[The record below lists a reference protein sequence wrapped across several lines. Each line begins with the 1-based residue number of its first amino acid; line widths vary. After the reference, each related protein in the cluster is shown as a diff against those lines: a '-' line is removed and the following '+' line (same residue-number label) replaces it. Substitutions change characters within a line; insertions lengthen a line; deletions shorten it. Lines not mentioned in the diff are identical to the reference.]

1 MTPPAWIRNFRASR
15 GGDILRSAHYL
26 FDEAVISVK
35 RDNRFRI
42 GLVIVFILGSIWSLW
57 PTLRVVTMDDGERA
71 RMKLEE
77 PQAWQTLESDAIK
90 LGLDLKG
97 GMHLVLEIDLEAI
110 PADARDD
117 AQERFVGVIR
127 NRIDQYGIS
136 EPIIQTQGR
145 DRIII
150 QLAGVDNP
158 ETARDLVGR
167 TAVLT
172 YNLLKSGDILVDL
185 INRINRALY
194 DGLVSGQIDKE
205 WIGLH
210 LVEPEATGLPGIA
223 GFDTTAADTTAIP
236 TNPLNSYLLTDP
248 SAPDVVWAQEDRMVW
263 VDRILALPQVSS
275 LIPGDAEFHWAM
287 WTDDRFTTTDG
298 TTYRELF
305 LTEGPVITGDML
317 EGADVSIGG
326 PQDPE
331 AAGQPIVNFR
341 MNAEGGRVLGRF
353 TKANINRRMA
363 IILDSR
369 VAVAPVIQTA
379 LGRDARI
386 TGINDHTEARN
397 IAITLESGALP
408 APANIVENRTISP
421 SLGLDSIKAGTI
433 STLIGLIAVL
443 LFMIAYYRG
452 SGLIANVALL
462 LNILFIL
469 AVLAG
474 FGFTLTLP
482 GIAGIILTMGMA
494 VDANVLIYDRI
505 KEELRA
511 GKTVRAAVESGYANA
526 RSAILDAN
534 VTTLITALVL
544 YQFGTGPIRG
554 FALTLSVGI
563 ISSVFTALIVT
574 RLIFDRKLDQAV
586 TQELSI

>member
-1 MTPPAWIRNFRASR
+1 M
-15 GGDILRSAHYL
+15 
-26 FDEAVISVK
+26 K

-42 GLVIVFILGSIWSLW
+42 GLVIVFIIGSIWSLL
-57 PTLRVVTMDDGERA
+57 PTLRVVTMNAGEKT
-71 RMKLEE
+71 RMRLEE
-77 PQAWQTLESDAIK
+77 PQAWQDLESEAIK

-97 GMHLVLEIDLEAI
+97 GMHLVLEIDLEEI
-110 PADARDD
+110 PVDARED

-145 DRIII
+145 NRVII
-150 QLAGVDNP
+150 QLAGVDDP
-158 ETARDLVGR
+158 ERARDLVGR

-172 YNLLKSGDILVDL
+172 YNLLKSGDILADL
-185 INRINRALY
+185 VTRINRTLY
-194 DGLVSGQIDKE
+194 DGLTTGLIEREQI
-205 WIGLH
+205 GFH
-210 LVEPEATGLPGIA
+210 LVEPETAGLPGIT
-223 GFDTTAADTTAIP
+223 GLDSTASDTTAIP
-236 TNPLNSYLLTDP
+236 QNPLNSYLLIDP
-248 SAPDVVWAQEDRMVW
+248 NAPDVVWAREDRMAW
-263 VDRILALPQVSS
+263 VDSILALPQVSS

-287 WTDDRFTTTDG
+287 WADERFTTTDG
-298 TTYRELF
+298 TKYRELY

-317 EGADVSIGG
+317 ESADVSIGG
-326 PQDPE
+326 PQDPD
-331 AAGQPIVNFR
+331 AAGQPVVNFR
-341 MNAEGGRVLGRF
+341 MNTEGGRVLARMSR
-353 TKANINRRMA
+353 ANINRRMA

-369 VAVAPVIQTA
+369 VAVAPVIQST
-379 LGRDARI
+379 LGRDSRI
-386 TGINDHTEARN
+386 TGIGDHQEARN
-397 IAITLESGALP
+397 ISITLESGALP
-408 APANIVENRTISP
+408 APAHIVENRTISP
-421 SLGLDSIKAGTI
+421 SLGTDSIKSGTI

-443 LFMIAYYRG
+443 IFMIAYYRG
-452 SGLIANVALL
+452 SGLIANFALM

-511 GKTVRAAVESGYANA
+511 GKTIRAAVESGYANA
-526 RSAILDAN
+526 TSAILDAN
-534 VTTLITALVL
+534 ITTLITALVL

-574 RLIFDRKLDQAV
+574 RLMFDRKLDQAT

>member
-1 MTPPAWIRNFRASR
+1 
-15 GGDILRSAHYL
+15 
-26 FDEAVISVK
+26 VK

-42 GLVIVFILGSIWSLW
+42 GLVVVFIIGSIWSLW
-57 PTLRVVTMDDGERA
+57 PTLRVVTMGDEA
-71 RMKLEE
+71 KANMQEMN
-77 PQAWQTLESDAIK
+77 PQAWRSLENDAIK
-90 LGLDLKG
+90 LGLDLQG
-97 GMHLVLEIDLEAI
+97 GMHLVMEIDLEGI
-110 PADARDD
+110 PSDARED
-117 AQERFVGVIR
+117 AQARFVGVIR

-145 DRIII
+145 DRVII

-172 YNLLKSGDILVDL
+172 YNLLKAGDVLADLV
-185 INRINRALY
+185 NRINRVLY
-194 DGLVSGQIDKE
+194 DGLVSGVIEKE
-205 WIGLH
+205 SIGLH
-210 LVEPEATGLPGIA
+210 LIQPETSGLAGIA
-223 GFDTTAADTTAIP
+223 GLDSTASDTTAIP
-236 TNPLNSYLLTDP
+236 ANPLNSYLLIDP
-248 SAPDVVWAQEDRMVW
+248 QVPDVVWAQEDRMAW
-263 VDRILALPQVSS
+263 VDSILALPQVSS
-275 LIPGDAEFHWAM
+275 LIPSDAEFHWAM
-287 WTDDRFTTTDG
+287 WADDRFTTADG
-298 TTYRELF
+298 LNYRELF
-305 LTEGPVITGDML
+305 LTEGAVITGDLL
-317 EGADVSIGG
+317 ESADVTLGG
-326 PQDPE
+326 PQDPD
-331 AAGQPIVNFR
+331 AAGQPVVNFR
-341 MNAEGGRVLGRF
+341 MNAEGGRVLSRMSR
-353 TKANINRRMA
+353 ANIDRRMA
-363 IILDSR
+363 IILDGR
-369 VAVAPVIQTA
+369 VAVAPVIQST
-379 LGRDARI
+379 LGRDSRI
-386 TGINDHTEARN
+386 TGIGNMDEARN
-397 IAITLESGALP
+397 ISITLESGALP

-421 SLGLDSIKAGTI
+421 SLGADSIKSGTI
-433 STLIGLIAVL
+433 STTIGLIVVL

-469 AVLAG
+469 AILAG

-526 RSAILDAN
+526 TSAILDAN

-563 ISSVFTALIVT
+563 ISSVFNALIVT
-574 RLIFDRKLDQAV
+574 RLMFDRKLDQA
-586 TQELSI
+586 TAQELSI